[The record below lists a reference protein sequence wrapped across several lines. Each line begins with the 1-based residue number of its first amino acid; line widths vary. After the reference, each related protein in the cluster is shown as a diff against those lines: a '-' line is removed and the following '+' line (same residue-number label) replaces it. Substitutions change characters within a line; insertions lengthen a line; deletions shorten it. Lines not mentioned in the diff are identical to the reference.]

1 MSEVIVFP
9 TARAERPD
17 RRPLLAVSGLTVAFD
32 TPRGPAFAV
41 DHVSLEIQPGE
52 MLGLVGES
60 GSGKSTLAHAV
71 MRLITPPG
79 HIVSGTIDFDG
90 TDVLELDREALRH
103 FRWEKASIV
112 TQSAM
117 NALNPVTTIRT
128 QMRDTF
134 RAHVRIGRQEADER
148 AVELLKL
155 VGLPAGRLDSYPHEL
170 SGGMRQRVVIALALA
185 LEPRL
190 VIMDEPTTAL
200 DVVLQREIV
209 DEIRRL
215 RDLFG
220 FSVLFITHDV
230 SLLAQFC
237 DRIAVMYAGKI
248 VEDAAAT
255 ELVRNPKH
263 PYTRLLLESVPKVSG
278 PFRRLLSIQGS
289 PPDLVSPPSGC
300 RFHPRC
306 PSAFADCTIV
316 EPPLLTEP
324 AGRRVACLLYR
335 P

>member
-1 MSEVIVFP
+1 MSEALIVP
-9 TARAERPD
+9 TIDGEPSG
-17 RRPLLAVSGLTVAFD
+17 RRPLLAVRGLTVAFD
-32 TPRGPAFAV
+32 TPRGPAYAV
-41 DHVSLEIQPGE
+41 DNVWLKIQPGE

-79 HIVSGTIDFDG
+79 HIVGGEIDFDG
-90 TDVLELDREALRH
+90 SAVLELEREALRR

-117 NALNPVTTIRT
+117 NALNPVTTIRA

-134 RAHVRIGRQEADER
+134 RAHMRIGRQQADER
-148 AVELLKL
+148 AVDLLKL
-155 VGLPAGRLDSYPHEL
+155 VGLPASRLDSYPHEL

-215 RDLFG
+215 RGLLG
-220 FSVLFITHDV
+220 FSVLFITHDL
-230 SLLAQFC
+230 SLLAQIC
-237 DRIAVMYAGKI
+237 DRIAVMYAGRI
-248 VEDAAAT
+248 VEDASAD

-278 PFRRLLSIQGS
+278 PRRRLASIHGS
-289 PPDLVSPPSGC
+289 PPDLISPPAGC

-306 PSAFADCTIV
+306 PSAFGDCSVV
-316 EPPLLTEP
+316 EPPLLTESN
-324 AGRRVACLLYR
+324 GRRVACLLY
-335 P
+335 PV

>member
-1 MSEVIVFP
+1 MSEFAVLPV
-9 TARAERPD
+9 AEVNQPD
-17 RRPLLAVSGLTVAFD
+17 RRPLLTVSGLTVAFD
-32 TPRGPAFAV
+32 TPRGPAYAV
-41 DHVSLEIQPGE
+41 DNASLEIQPGE

-60 GSGKSTLAHAV
+60 GSGKTTLAHAV

-79 HIVSGTIDFDG
+79 RIVAGDITFDG
-90 TDVLELDREALRH
+90 SDVLELNREALRR

-134 RAHVRIGRQEADER
+134 RAHLRIARQEADER
-148 AVELLKL
+148 AIGLLKL
-155 VGLPAGRLDSYPHEL
+155 VGLPAERLDSYPHEL

-220 FSVLFITHDV
+220 FSVLFITHDL

-248 VEDAAAT
+248 VEDASAT
-255 ELVRNPKH
+255 ELVGSPKH

-278 PFRRLLSIQGS
+278 PLRRLASIKGA

-306 PSAFADCTIV
+306 PSAFADCSLI
-316 EPPLLTEP
+316 EPPLLAEP
-324 AGRRVACLLYR
+324 GGRRVACLLYR
-335 P
+335 T

>member
-1 MSEVIVFP
+1 
-9 TARAERPD
+9 
-17 RRPLLAVSGLTVAFD
+17 LLSVSGLTVAFD
-32 TPRGPAFAV
+32 TPRGMAYAV
-41 DHVSLEIQPGE
+41 DNASLEIEPGE

-60 GSGKSTLAHAV
+60 GSGKSTLAHAI
-71 MRLITPPG
+71 MRLIAPPG
-79 HIVSGTIDFDG
+79 HIVAGDIAFDE
-90 TDVLELDREALRH
+90 TDVLALDREGLRT

-134 RAHVRIGRQEADER
+134 RAHLRIARQEADER
-148 AVELLKL
+148 AGDLLKL
-155 VGLPAGRLDSYPHEL
+155 VGLPAERLDSYPHEL

-215 RDLFG
+215 RGLFG
-220 FSVLFITHDV
+220 FSVLFITHDL

-248 VEDAAAT
+248 VEEAT
-255 ELVRNPKH
+255 APELVRNPKH

-278 PFRRLLSIQGS
+278 PLRRLASIQGS
-289 PPDLVSPPSGC
+289 PPDLVSPPRGC

-306 PSAFADCTIV
+306 PSAFADCGLV
-316 EPPLLTEP
+316 EPPLLAEP
-324 AGRRVACLLYR
+324 GGRRVACLLYR
-335 P
+335 A

>member
-1 MSEVIVFP
+1 
-9 TARAERPD
+9 
-17 RRPLLAVSGLTVAFD
+17 
-32 TPRGPAFAV
+32 
-41 DHVSLEIQPGE
+41 
-52 MLGLVGES
+52 
-60 GSGKSTLAHAV
+60 
-71 MRLITPPG
+71 
-79 HIVSGTIDFDG
+79 
-90 TDVLELDREALRH
+90 
-103 FRWEKASIV
+103 
-112 TQSAM
+112 M

-134 RAHVRIGRQEADER
+134 RAHLRIARQRADER
-148 AVELLKL
+148 AVDLLRL
-155 VGLPAGRLDSYPHEL
+155 VGLPAERLDSYPHEL

-215 RDLFG
+215 RDVFG
-220 FSVLFITHDV
+220 FSVLFITHDL

-248 VEDAAAT
+248 VEDASAA
-255 ELVRNPKH
+255 ELVRSPKH

-278 PFRRLLSIQGS
+278 PLRRLTSIQGN

-306 PSAFADCTIV
+306 PSAFADCSVV
-316 EPPLLTEP
+316 EPPLLAE
-324 AGRRVACLLYR
+324 AGGRRVACLLYR
-335 P
+335 V